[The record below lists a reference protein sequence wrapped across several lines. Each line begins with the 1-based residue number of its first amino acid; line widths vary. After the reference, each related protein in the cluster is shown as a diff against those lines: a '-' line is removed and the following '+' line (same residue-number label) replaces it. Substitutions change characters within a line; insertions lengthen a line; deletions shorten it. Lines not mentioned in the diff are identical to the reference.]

1 MTNSNIRARISVGS
15 LFMGT
20 NKFLWLSSLALRTPK
35 VVLNSIAY
43 IDGYEIVA

>member
-1 MTNSNIRARISVGS
+1 
-15 LFMGT
+15 MGT
-20 NKFLWLSSLALRTPK
+20 NKFLWLSSLALRPPK